1 MPLLKRVS
9 SRWIGSNHNR
19 IWGLHDDSIS
29 AERGT
34 NPKSAITITHPY
46 QTWGDNVPPS
56 WIESRYTDNT
66 KINKTIQLP
75 TPINLFY
82 LLHVVND
89 EITSMLLCLSILL
102 LMLPWIFSSDENN
115 LSLNFFFW
123 VAAIYALH
131 LRGLMPRL
139 LNSSLVPP
147 LFMIALRCQSCWHKV
162 RGA

>member
-56 WIESRYTDNT
+56 WIESRYTDN
-66 KINKTIQLP
+66 I
-75 TPINLFY
+75 
-82 LLHVVND
+82 
-89 EITSMLLCLSILL
+89 
-102 LMLPWIFSSDENN
+102 IFSPVQPQSEKEVITYVE
-115 LSLNFFFW
+115 SLIFILF
-123 VAAIYALH
+123 
-131 LRGLMPRL
+131 RRRQ
-139 LNSSLVPP
+139 SLK
-147 LFMIALRCQSCWHKV
+147 I
-162 RGA
+162 